1 MTAGEVITN
10 AQREID
16 RLQEENRQLRADLA
30 DERARAVALAEAHV
44 ELKADHEQAAA
55 KRTELGQAL
64 GHLRADLADAKGA
77 AASAR
82 ADAERF
88 RAERDALRVERCAR
102 DADGESACDLSARDL
117 GRILLWAAS
126 VAIERDELR
135 AEADQ

>member
-16 RLQEENRQLRADLA
+16 RLQEENR
-30 DERARAVALAEAHV
+30 
-44 ELKADHEQAAA
+44 
-55 KRTELGQAL
+55 
-64 GHLRADLADAKGA
+64 HLRADLADAKGA
-77 AASAR
+77 AAGAR
-82 ADAERF
+82 EDAERF

-102 DADGESACDLSARDL
+102 DRERETACDLTACDL

-135 AEADQ
+135 AKADR